1 MASKTIKTVLL
12 ASLAV
17 ALLASLS
24 GMGLTHTE
32 KVTGSLA
39 IPNTER
45 DIKLAAGYKLY
56 PGVGW
61 VSPEDQFRQM
71 EPIYR
76 ENPDTGE
83 SVLDLDAM
91 IEGSK

>member
-1 MASKTIKTVLL
+1 MASKTIKAVLF

-24 GMGLTHTE
+24 GMGFMHTA
-32 KVTGSLA
+32 KVTDSLS
-39 IPNTER
+39 IPNAER